1 MEYRKMD
8 INSIYATFALR
19 FVAGLH
25 LAAVAGVLFCH
36 LDTGL
41 GFFPTMISFLL
52 VSCAIWL
59 VFLSLYFGSSN
70 EEDTNPDE
78 KRIGTYR
85 SDR

>member
-1 MEYRKMD
+1 MD

-25 LAAVAGVLFCH
+25 LAAIAGVLYCH

-59 VFLSLYFGSSN
+59 VFLSLYFEGSDNVS
-70 EEDTNPDE
+70 DPHG
-78 KRIGTYR
+78 KRRQSHYMK
-85 SDR
+85 

>member
-8 INSIYATFALR
+8 VNSIYATFALR

-85 SDR
+85 SGR

>member
-1 MEYRKMD
+1 MEV
-8 INSIYATFALR
+8 NSIYATFALR

-25 LAAVAGVLFCH
+25 LTAVAGVLYCH

-41 GFFPTMISFLL
+41 GFFPTMIAFLL

-78 KRIGTYR
+78 KRISTYR
-85 SDR
+85 SSR

>member
-1 MEYRKMD
+1 MEV
-8 INSIYATFALR
+8 NSIYATFALR

-25 LAAVAGVLFCH
+25 LTAVAGVLYCH

-41 GFFPTMISFLL
+41 GFFPAMISFLL

-85 SDR
+85 SIR